1 MNLEA
6 TLPVA
11 TDPERRI
18 PATGWRRIEDGFV
31 AACLAAMVL
40 LPLIQA
46 TTRGF
51 FTAGLAAAAGP
62 LTQHLCLV
70 LGMAGGALA
79 ARDGRLLGL
88 APLSA
93 GLKGRLGAAAHV
105 FSHGFAAAVTVVLG
119 LAAWAFVRD
128 ERTAG
133 NLVALGLP
141 RWVIELS
148 MPAGFALIALRLW
161 WKSAPSALG
170 RIGAAVVALAVIALG
185 VWPPLAPAQLVW
197 PALLALGVA
206 TAFGAPV
213 FVTLGGAAV
222 ILFWGDAQ
230 PLAVLPIDHYGL
242 VVNATLP
249 TIPLFTL
256 AGCLLAE
263 GGASRRLVRVFQALA
278 GWFPG
283 GPAITTALVCAFFTS
298 FTGGSG
304 VTILALGGLLMPV
317 LLAARFSE
325 RDALGLVTGAGSLGI
340 LLPPCL
346 PVILYAIIANVD
358 IRSMFLA
365 GLVPALLLIA
375 LTAAWGVW
383 AGRRATGATVPFD
396 RREALASLWGAKWE
410 LALPVVALGA
420 LFGGWATPV
429 EAAALT
435 AFYALIIETVV
446 HRDLHLVRDCPRIL
460 AETGLLVGGI
470 FLILGVALGLTNWFL
485 DAQVPDRLAEWA
497 LVHVQSRW
505 LFLLGLNIVLILM
518 GGLVE
523 IYAAIIVLVPLLVPI
538 GARLG
543 LDPLHLGVIFLANM
557 ELGFLAPPVGLNLL
571 LASTRLKK
579 SLREVTWSVLPLL
592 AVMFIG
598 VLLITYFPSLTTAL
612 PRWLR

>member
-1 MNLEA
+1 MAGALSIPA
-6 TLPVA
+6 HLVSPA
-11 TDPERRI
+11 
-18 PATGWRRIEDGFV
+18 PATGWRRVEDLGV
-31 AACLAAMVL
+31 GLCLATMVA
-40 LPLIQA
+40 LPLLDA
-46 TTRGF
+46 AVRAVSHSG
-51 FTAGLAAAAGP
+51 ASSAAAP

-79 ARDGRLLGL
+79 ARDERLLGL

-93 GLKGRLGAAAHV
+93 GLAGRIGFTARV
-105 FSHGFAAAVTVVLG
+105 FSHGLAAAVTLILG
-119 LAAWAFVRD
+119 LAAWAFVWE
-128 ERTAG
+128 ERAAG
-133 NLVALGLP
+133 NILALGIP
-141 RWVIELS
+141 RWWVELS
-148 MPAGFALIALRLW
+148 MPAGFALIAARLLW
-161 WKSAPSALG
+161 NTAGSQAARISATVLAIALMALG
-170 RIGAAVVALAVIALG
+170 WWSPVA
-185 VWPPLAPAQLVW
+185 PEQLVW
-197 PALLALGVA
+197 PALALLGLA
-206 TAFGAPV
+206 TALGAPV

-222 ILFWGDAQ
+222 ILFWGDSQ
-230 PLAVLPIDHYGL
+230 PLAILPIDHYGL

-263 GGASRRLVRVFQALA
+263 SGASRRLVRVFQALA

-317 LLAARFSE
+317 LIAAKFTE
-325 RDALGLVTGAGSLGI
+325 RDALGMITGAGSLGI

-358 IRSMFLA
+358 IRAMFLA

-383 AGRRATGATVPFD
+383 AGRRATGTTRFD
-396 RREALASLWGAKWE
+396 GREALAAIWSAKWE
-410 LALPVVALGA
+410 LALPLVALGA
-420 LFGGWATPV
+420 LFGGWTTPV

-435 AFYALIIETVV
+435 AFYALLVVTVV
-446 HRDLHLVRDCPRIL
+446 HRDLRFWQDCPRVF

-485 DAQVPDRLAEWA
+485 DAQVPDHLAAWA
-497 LVHVQSRW
+497 MVHVQSRW
-505 LFLLGLNIVLILM
+505 LFLLGLNLVLIVM

-523 IYAAIIVLVPLLVPI
+523 IYAGIIVLVPLLVPI
-538 GARLG
+538 GTRLG

-571 LASTRLKK
+571 LSSTRLRKP
-579 SLREVTWSVLPLL
+579 LREVTHSVLPLL
-592 AVMFIG
+592 AVMFAG
-598 VLLITYFPSLTTAL
+598 VLLITYFPTLTTAL
-612 PRWLR
+612 PNWLR

>member
-1 MNLEA
+1 MAGALSIPA
-6 TLPVA
+6 HLVSPA
-11 TDPERRI
+11 
-18 PATGWRRIEDGFV
+18 PATGWRRIEDLGV
-31 AACLAAMVL
+31 GLCLAAMVA
-40 LPLIQA
+40 LPLVDA
-46 TTRGF
+46 VVR
-51 FTAGLAAAAGP
+51 TASHSGASSAAAP

-79 ARDGRLLGL
+79 ARDRRLLGL

-93 GLKGRLGAAAHV
+93 GLAGRVGFAARV
-105 FSHGFAAAVTVVLG
+105 FSHGLAAAVTIILG
-119 LAAWAFVRD
+119 LAAWSFVRE
-128 ERTAG
+128 ERIAG
-133 NLVALGLP
+133 NVLALGIP
-141 RWVIELS
+141 RWWVELS
-148 MPAGFALIALRLW
+148 MPGGFALIAGRLLW
-161 WKSAPSALG
+161 NTGEGLPARIAASVLALL
-170 RIGAAVVALAVIALG
+170 VVALG
-185 VWPPLAPAQLVW
+185 WWAPGGPEHLVW
-197 PALLALGVA
+197 PGLTLLALA
-206 TAFGAPV
+206 TALGAPV

-222 ILFWGDAQ
+222 ILFWGDGQ

-317 LLAARFSE
+317 LVAAKFTE
-325 RDALGLVTGAGSLGI
+325 RDALGMITGAGSLGI

-358 IRSMFLA
+358 IRAMFLA
-365 GLVPALLLIA
+365 GLVPALLLIV

-383 AGRRATGATVPFD
+383 AGRRAAGTTAAFD
-396 RREALASLWGAKWE
+396 GREALAAIWAAKWE
-410 LALPVVALGA
+410 LALPLVALGA

-435 AFYALIIETVV
+435 AFYALIVVTVV
-446 HRDLHLVRDCPRIL
+446 HRDLRLGRDCPRVF

-485 DAQVPDRLAEWA
+485 DAQVPDRLAAWA

-505 LFLLGLNIVLILM
+505 LFLLGLNLVLIVM

-523 IYAAIIVLVPLLVPI
+523 IYAGIIVLVPLLVPI
-538 GARLG
+538 GTRLG

-571 LASTRLKK
+571 LSSTRLRQP
-579 SLREVTWSVLPLL
+579 LREVTRSVLPLL
-592 AVMFIG
+592 AVMFVG
-598 VLLITYFPSLTTAL
+598 VLLITYFPALTTAL
-612 PRWLR
+612 PHWLR